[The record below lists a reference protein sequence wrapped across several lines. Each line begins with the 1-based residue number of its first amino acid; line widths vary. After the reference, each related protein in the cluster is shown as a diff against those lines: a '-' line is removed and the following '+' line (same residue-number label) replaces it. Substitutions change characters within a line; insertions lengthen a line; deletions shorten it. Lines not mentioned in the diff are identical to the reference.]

1 VLDSLDSFLL
11 YTSTVLHLMSRLFT
25 TRVVSDRLVGK
36 VNDGERE
43 RVREEEKQ
51 GQLGQ
56 CNWITVLFLLQ

>member
-1 VLDSLDSFLL
+1 MLDSLDSFLL